1 MLGGAFDPPHVA
13 HRAMAQYAIAQ
24 MQLDVLHVVPTGY
37 AWHKVRPLTDA
48 SHRLAMCE
56 LAFAGLPQVLL
67 DDREIR
73 RSGPS
78 YTLDTLHELRAQYPA
93 AELVLV
99 MGQDQW
105 DALPSWSHWQ
115 TIAELATLVVAARP
129 AQSGI
134 HNAPNSGANAGANS
148 GADNIA
154 ASEPAQSPT
163 SLSSI
168 LQHGSVQAQRLA
180 MPLLPISATAIRHQ
194 VSTSQGLDPL
204 ALVDPAVAR
213 YISAHH
219 LYETA
224 T

>member
-13 HRAMAQYAIAQ
+13 HRAMAQHAIAQ
-24 MQLDVLHVVPTGY
+24 MQLDLLHVVPTGY
-37 AWHKVRPLTDA
+37 AWHKARPLTDA
-48 SHRLAMCE
+48 THRLAMCQ

-78 YTLDTLHELRAQYPA
+78 YTLDTLRELKAQYPH
-93 AELVLV
+93 AELLLV

-105 DALPSWSHWQ
+105 DALPTWSHWQ

-129 AQSGI
+129 AE
-134 HNAPNSGANAGANS
+134 SGAWSTATTQIS
-148 GADNIA
+148 PA
-154 ASEPAQSPT
+154 APATT
-163 SLSSI
+163 SSV

-180 MPLLPISATAIRHQ
+180 MPLLPISATAIRHT
-194 VSTSQGLDPL
+194 VSQGQGLDPL

-219 LYETA
+219 LYETV

>member
-13 HRAMAQYAIAQ
+13 HRAMAQHAIAQ

-37 AWHKVRPLTDA
+37 AWHKARPLTDA

-93 AELVLV
+93 ASLVLV

-129 AQSGI
+129 AQSGT
-134 HNAPNSGANAGANS
+134 HLAANS
-148 GADNIA
+148 GVASGADTIA
-154 ASEPAQSPT
+154 ALEPAQSPT
-163 SLSSI
+163 SPPSI

-180 MPLLPISATAIRHQ
+180 MPLLSISATAIRHQ
-194 VSTSQGLDPL
+194 VSTSRGLDPL

-213 YISAHH
+213 YISDHH

>member
-13 HRAMAQYAIAQ
+13 HRAMAQHAIAQ

-37 AWHKVRPLTDA
+37 AWHKARPLTDA

-78 YTLDTLHELRAQYPA
+78 YTLDTLHELHAQYPA

-129 AQSGI
+129 AQSGSQL
-134 HNAPNSGANAGANS
+134 ATNSVVPS
-148 GADNIA
+148 GADTIA
-154 ASEPAQSPT
+154 ALEPAQSPI

-180 MPLLPISATAIRHQ
+180 MPLLSISATAIRHQ
-194 VSTSQGLDPL
+194 VSTSRGLDPL

-213 YISAHH
+213 YISDHH

>member
-13 HRAMAQYAIAQ
+13 HRAMAQHAINQ

-37 AWHKVRPLTDA
+37 AWHKARPLTDA
-48 SHRLAMCE
+48 KHRLAMCE
-56 LAFAGLPQVLL
+56 LAFAGLPQVLM

-78 YTLDTLHELRAQYPA
+78 YTLDTLRELRAQYPA

-105 DALPSWSHWQ
+105 DALPSWNHWQ
-115 TIAELATLVVAARP
+115 TIAELATLVVAARAAESDTP
-129 AQSGI
+129 MAS
-134 HNAPNSGANAGANS
+134 NSGARL
-148 GADNIA
+148 GADTIA
-154 ASEPAQSPT
+154 APASAQSSLP
-163 SLSSI
+163 LSSI
-168 LQHGSVQAQRLA
+168 LKHGSVQAQRLA

-194 VSTSQGLDPL
+194 VFTGQGLDPL

>member
-13 HRAMAQYAIAQ
+13 HRAMAQHAIAQ
-24 MQLDVLHVVPTGY
+24 MRLDVLHVVPTGY
-37 AWHKVRPLTDA
+37 AWHKARPLTDA
-48 SHRLAMCE
+48 AHRLAMCQ
-56 LAFAGLPQVLL
+56 LAFAGLPEVLL

-78 YTLDTLHELRAQYPA
+78 YTLDTLRELKAQYPH

-105 DALPSWSHWQ
+105 DALPTWSHWQ
-115 TIAELATLVVAARP
+115 TIAELATLVVAARTN
-129 AQSGI
+129 QT
-134 HNAPNSGANAGANS
+134 
-148 GADNIA
+148 D
-154 ASEPAQSPT
+154 ELPT
-163 SLSSI
+163 LHTEN

-180 MPLLPISATAIRHQ
+180 MPLLPISATAIRQ
-194 VSTSQGLDPL
+194 TVSQGQGLDPL

-224 T
+224 S

>member
-13 HRAMAQYAIAQ
+13 HRAMAQHAIAQ
-24 MQLDVLHVVPTGY
+24 MQLDVLHVVPTGH
-37 AWHKVRPLTDA
+37 AWHKARPLTEA
-48 SHRLAMCE
+48 KHRLAMCE
-56 LAFAGLPQVLL
+56 LAFAGLPEVLL

-78 YTLDTLHELRAQYPA
+78 YTLDTLSELQTQYPH

-105 DALPSWSHWQ
+105 DALPTWNHWH
-115 TIAELATLVVAARP
+115 TIAELATLLVAARP
-129 AQSGI
+129 T
-134 HNAPNSGANAGANS
+134 
-148 GADNIA
+148 DA
-154 ASEPAQSPT
+154 AHP
-163 SLSSI
+163 LY

-180 MPLLPISATAIRHQ
+180 MPLLPISATAIRHT
-194 VSTSQGLDPL
+194 VSQGQGLDPL

>member
-13 HRAMAQYAIAQ
+13 HRAMAQHAIVQ
-24 MQLDVLHVVPTGY
+24 MQLDVLHVVPTGH
-37 AWHKVRPLTDA
+37 AWHKARPLTDA
-48 SHRLAMCE
+48 THRLAMCQ
-56 LAFAGLPQVLL
+56 LAFAGLPQVRL

-78 YTLDTLHELRAQYPA
+78 YTLDTLRELKAQYPH

-129 AQSGI
+129 AE
-134 HNAPNSGANAGANS
+134 SGAW
-148 GADNIA
+148 
-154 ASEPAQSPT
+154 PT
-163 SLSSI
+163 ATTQTPPTLTTTPPI

-180 MPLLPISATAIRHQ
+180 MPLLPISATAIRHT
-194 VSTSQGLDPL
+194 VSQGQGLDPL

-219 LYETA
+219 LYETV

>member
-1 MLGGAFDPPHVA
+1 
-13 HRAMAQYAIAQ
+13 MAQHAIAQ

-37 AWHKVRPLTDA
+37 AWHKARPLTEA
-48 SHRLAMCE
+48 KHRLAMCE

-78 YTLDTLHELRAQYPA
+78 YTLDTLRELRAHYPS

-105 DALPSWSHWQ
+105 DALPSWNHWQ
-115 TIAELATLVVAARP
+115 TIAQLATLVVAAR
-129 AQSGI
+129 AAESDTSM
-134 HNAPNSGANAGANS
+134 AANS
-148 GADNIA
+148 GARLGADTIA
-154 ASEPAQSPT
+154 APASAQSSLP
-163 SLSSI
+163 LSSI
-168 LQHGSVQAQRLA
+168 LQHGSVQAQRLD

-194 VSTSQGLDPL
+194 VFTGQGLDPL

>member
-13 HRAMAQYAIAQ
+13 HRAMAQHAIAQ

-37 AWHKVRPLTDA
+37 AWHKARPLTDA
-48 SHRLAMCE
+48 THRLAMCR
-56 LAFAGLPQVLL
+56 LAFAGLPEVLL

-78 YTLDTLHELRAQYPA
+78 YTLDTLRELKAQYPH

-105 DALPSWSHWQ
+105 DALPTWSHWQ

-129 AQSGI
+129 NQADPFATI
-134 HNAPNSGANAGANS
+134 HPEN
-148 GADNIA
+148 
-154 ASEPAQSPT
+154 
-163 SLSSI
+163 
-168 LQHGSVQAQRLA
+168 LQHGSVRAQRLA
-180 MPLLPISATAIRHQ
+180 MPLLPISATAIRHT
-194 VSTSQGLDPL
+194 VSQGQGLDPL

-224 T
+224 S

>member
-1 MLGGAFDPPHVA
+1 
-13 HRAMAQYAIAQ
+13 MAQHAIAQ

-37 AWHKVRPLTDA
+37 AWHKARPLTDA
-48 SHRLAMCE
+48 THRLAMCQ
-56 LAFAGLPQVLL
+56 LAFAGLPEVLL

-78 YTLDTLHELRAQYPA
+78 YTLDTLRELKAQYPH

-105 DALPSWSHWQ
+105 DALPTWSHWQ

-129 AQSGI
+129 NQADPFATI
-134 HNAPNSGANAGANS
+134 HPEN
-148 GADNIA
+148 
-154 ASEPAQSPT
+154 
-163 SLSSI
+163 
-168 LQHGSVQAQRLA
+168 LQHGSVRAQRLA
-180 MPLLPISATAIRHQ
+180 MPLLPISATAIRHT
-194 VSTSQGLDPL
+194 VSQGRGLDPL

-224 T
+224 S

>member
-13 HRAMAQYAIAQ
+13 HRAMAQHAIAQ
-24 MQLDVLHVVPTGY
+24 MQLDVLHVVPTGH
-37 AWHKVRPLTDA
+37 AWHKARPLTDA
-48 SHRLAMCE
+48 THRLAMCA

-78 YTLDTLHELRAQYPA
+78 YTLDTLRELKAQYPQ

-105 DALPSWSHWQ
+105 QALPTWNHWQ
-115 TIAELATLVVAARP
+115 AIAQLATLVVAARP
-129 AQSGI
+129 LEP
-134 HNAPNSGANAGANS
+134 HTDAPPVD
-148 GADNIA
+148 ADSVKPHQA
-154 ASEPAQSPT
+154 MTPDPVP
-163 SLSSI
+163 LLPLPR
-168 LQHGSVQAQRLA
+168 LQHDSVEAHRLA
-180 MPLLPISATAIRHQ
+180 MPLLPISATAIRQ
-194 VSTSQGLDPL
+194 TVSQGQGLDPL

-219 LYETA
+219 LYETDS
-224 T
+224 

>member
-1 MLGGAFDPPHVA
+1 
-13 HRAMAQYAIAQ
+13 MAQHAIAQ

-37 AWHKVRPLTDA
+37 AWHKARPLTDA
-48 SHRLAMCE
+48 THRLAMCQ
-56 LAFAGLPQVLL
+56 LAFAGLPEVLL

-78 YTLDTLHELRAQYPA
+78 YTLDTLRELKAQYPH

-105 DALPSWSHWQ
+105 DALPTWSHWQ

-129 AQSGI
+129 NQADPFPTI
-134 HNAPNSGANAGANS
+134 HPEN
-148 GADNIA
+148 
-154 ASEPAQSPT
+154 
-163 SLSSI
+163 
-168 LQHGSVQAQRLA
+168 LQHGSVRAQRLA
-180 MPLLPISATAIRHQ
+180 MPLLPISATAIRHT
-194 VSTSQGLDPL
+194 VSQGQGLAPL

-224 T
+224 S